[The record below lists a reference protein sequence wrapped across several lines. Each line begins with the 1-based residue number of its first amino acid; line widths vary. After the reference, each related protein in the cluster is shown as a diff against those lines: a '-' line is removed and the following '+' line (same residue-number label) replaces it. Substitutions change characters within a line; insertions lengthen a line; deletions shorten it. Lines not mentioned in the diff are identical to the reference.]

1 MFPQTC
7 GYVKGTVELS
17 WNAFSTSTSPSPHS
31 FLLLTFSFSY
41 YPELGQTLQGKDTV
55 LYPYIRYQPQTQ
67 VSPSYSHFCQAAINF
82 GVPTTLS
89 GLIHQNDSHNSGKY
103 YTYDYGLF
111 FVCLAEPNMWK
122 FPGRGSSPSDR
133 SDPSHCSD
141 NPRSLAHCTIRELL
155 ITILLPQK
163 HTNQNQCKGETHC
176 LKYGKI

>member
-1 MFPQTC
+1 MFPQIC

-89 GLIHQNDSHNSGKY
+89 GLRGCQRTRHPCPPRGHLIASHPSPRLSVERQGQRGGPSGV
-103 YTYDYGLF
+103 DLGHRA
-111 FVCLAEPNMWK
+111 LALGRSWCPQP
-122 FPGRGSSPSDR
+122 FTPPG
-133 SDPSHCSD
+133 
-141 NPRSLAHCTIRELL
+141 
-155 ITILLPQK
+155 
-163 HTNQNQCKGETHC
+163 
-176 LKYGKI
+176 